1 MTEQLTHTHTHTC
14 TLIEWLQH
22 MNKWNEWYP
31 WIWARQALL
40 FMEFSRQEYWSGRS
54 LLQGIFATQGSNL
67 HLLHGRQIS
76 YWLSHQRSQI
86 TQYIIAVMTLNS
98 YFLNKLRVRKQ
109 KILFYL
115 HSFSN
120 TLHLDRSEFL
130 TYITL
135 FFGKCLL
142 YFLKGRSF
150 VERLPL
156 FFFFF

>member
-1 MTEQLTHTHTHTC
+1 M
-14 TLIEWLQH
+14 IS
-22 MNKWNEWYP
+22 
-31 WIWARQALL
+31 WIVARQALL

-67 HLLHGRQIS
+67 HLLHWRQIP

-86 TQYIIAVMTLNS
+86 TQYITAIMTLNS

-130 TYITL
+130 TCITL

-142 YFLKGRSF
+142 YFLKGRSS
-150 VERLPL
+150 VERFPL
-156 FFFFF
+156 FFFFLMLSKEVFLLHI